1 MKIKVASVNKNLEHD
16 LINNITLDSA
26 HSLTDF
32 DVVIIDPK
40 GFSSTWTSP
49 ASLGKI
55 KQDTDGIYYTDTRY
69 DHGVGIQIYNIFS
82 KRREEIKKLLS
93 ISQGIV
99 ICYLRSSESVLRI
112 RHSIYG
118 NLIEEVLNI
127 YSWLPEY
134 SFERFE
140 NNIRFHGN
148 FPDDTNFVD
157 RMGKEIVFVE
167 QSHPFSKYFYAY
179 KSQIHFECMIES
191 LEKMEQFL
199 KAIARNKV
207 QEIISCEID
216 IKGGKIIFIPPNLSQ
231 DPKKEAGVLLGCI
244 GGVFEY
250 GIETPPP
257 PWIIK
262 YSLPNE
268 NKNMAKLEQLNKK
281 ISGFQK
287 ERQKLEEEQI
297 NIEKFKRLLY
307 EKGKRTLEP
316 LVREAFK
323 LIGFNV
329 LNPDKY
335 KEEYDL
341 YIKEKDLTIIGEIE
355 GTDNSPIDIDKY
367 RQLLDYIESEQDKGA
382 KCKGI
387 LIGNAY
393 KDINPIERQEQ
404 FSQHAIKRCEN
415 REFCRITTYQLFE
428 IVKKIFSG
436 IDGPKLEKLR
446 KDIIDCNTEFI
457 FKKKESNKAQGT
469 QKKK

>member
-1 MKIKVASVNKNLEHD
+1 
-16 LINNITLDSA
+16 
-26 HSLTDF
+26 
-32 DVVIIDPK
+32 
-40 GFSSTWTSP
+40 
-49 ASLGKI
+49 
-55 KQDTDGIYYTDTRY
+55 
-69 DHGVGIQIYNIFS
+69 
-82 KRREEIKKLLS
+82 
-93 ISQGIV
+93 
-99 ICYLRSSESVLRI
+99 
-112 RHSIYG
+112 
-118 NLIEEVLNI
+118 
-127 YSWLPEY
+127 
-134 SFERFE
+134 
-140 NNIRFHGN
+140 
-148 FPDDTNFVD
+148 
-157 RMGKEIVFVE
+157 
-167 QSHPFSKYFYAY
+167 
-179 KSQIHFECMIES
+179 
-191 LEKMEQFL
+191 MEQFL
-199 KAIARNKV
+199 KALARNKV
-207 QEIISCEID
+207 QEIISYEID

-250 GIETPPP
+250 GIETSHP

-287 ERQKLEEEQI
+287 KKKKLEEEQI

-316 LVREAFK
+316 LVREAFN

-355 GTDNSPIDIDKY
+355 GTDNSLIDIDKY

-387 LIGNAY
+387 LIGNAC
-393 KDINPIERQEQ
+393 KDINPVERQEQ
-404 FSQHAIKRCEN
+404 FSQHAITRCEN
-415 REFCRITTYQLFE
+415 RGFCRITTYQLFE

-436 IDGPKLEKLR
+436 IVGPKLEKLR

-457 FKKKESNKAQGT
+457 FKKKENIKAHGT